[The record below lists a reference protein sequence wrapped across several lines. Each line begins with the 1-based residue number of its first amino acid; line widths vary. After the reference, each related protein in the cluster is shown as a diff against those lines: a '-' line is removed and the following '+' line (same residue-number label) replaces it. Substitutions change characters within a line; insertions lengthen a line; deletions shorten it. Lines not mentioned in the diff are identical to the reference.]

1 MQGIAISVSYAGNDR
16 EVVVVTV
23 NGYVDTTTAP
33 ELREAITEQ
42 VARRKYRIVVD
53 LHGVDYISSTG
64 WGVFVGELKDL
75 RENKGDLVLAGMV
88 TNVHNI
94 YELMEFSSIIKSF
107 FDAEQA
113 TAHFLGKPANPA
125 PSRPAQLKQGPMQP
139 QPAAPKQASV
149 PPASSKPVPFRLLQ
163 TAAPKQAPSRP
174 VPPKQGPSPSQPAGV
189 VTSKNE
195 VLNGTGYALG
205 KAILRVIAEKPY
217 LGVRE
222 IAKALE
228 LPQYGGHKNRVQ
240 DVKRE
245 LKQMGLLGQRERYEF
260 AIQSRPEGS
269 Q

>member
-42 VARRKYRIVVD
+42 VARQKYRIVVD

-113 TAHFLGKPANPA
+113 TAHFLGKPAGPA
-125 PSRPAQLKQGPMQP
+125 PGSWAI
-139 QPAAPKQASV
+139 AAA
-149 PPASSKPVPFRLLQ
+149 
-163 TAAPKQAPSRP
+163 
-174 VPPKQGPSPSQPAGV
+174 
-189 VTSKNE
+189 
-195 VLNGTGYALG
+195 
-205 KAILRVIAEKPY
+205 
-217 LGVRE
+217 
-222 IAKALE
+222 
-228 LPQYGGHKNRVQ
+228 
-240 DVKRE
+240 RE
-245 LKQMGLLGQRERYEF
+245 LRYIWAIERRF
-260 AIQSRPEGS
+260 LHDRAI
-269 Q
+269 

>member
-1 MQGIAISVSYAGNDR
+1 MQGISISVSYAGNDR

-107 FDAEQA
+107 FDAERRRR
-113 TAHFLGKPANPA
+113 TSWENPRTRRRLG
-125 PSRPAQLKQGPMQP
+125 RLK
-139 QPAAPKQASV
+139 
-149 PPASSKPVPFRLLQ
+149 
-163 TAAPKQAPSRP
+163 
-174 VPPKQGPSPSQPAGV
+174 
-189 VTSKNE
+189 
-195 VLNGTGYALG
+195 
-205 KAILRVIAEKPY
+205 
-217 LGVRE
+217 
-222 IAKALE
+222 
-228 LPQYGGHKNRVQ
+228 
-240 DVKRE
+240 
-245 LKQMGLLGQRERYEF
+245 
-260 AIQSRPEGS
+260 
-269 Q
+269 

>member
-1 MQGIAISVSYAGNDR
+1 MQGISISVSYAGNDR

-33 ELREAITEQ
+33 ELRKAITEQ

-88 TNVHNI
+88 SNVHNI

-113 TAHFLGKPANPA
+113 TAHFLGKPAGPA
-125 PSRPAQLKQGPMQP
+125 PGRPAQLKQGPMQA
-139 QPAAPKQASV
+139 Q
-149 PPASSKPVPFRLLQ
+149 
-163 TAAPKQAPSRP
+163 SRP
-174 VPPKQGPSPSQPAGV
+174 VPPKQGPAPSLPAGV
-189 VTSKNE
+189 VTSSGVKAKREKNHAAEQTRAYSIGSYKNE
-195 VLNGTGYALG
+195 VLDAAGYALG

-245 LKQMGLLGQRERYEF
+245 LKQMGLFGQRERYEF

-269 Q
+269 G